1 MKKIVIIDYGCGNIL
16 SIARAIEHIGY
27 KPEITNDKNKIIN
40 SSNVILPGVGA
51 FGSAIKNLD
60 ESNLRDTILE
70 YAKIRQ
76 RPLLG
81 ICLGMQI
88 LLTVGNELGV
98 FKGLNLIEGEVI
110 KISNTKL
117 KNFKVPHV
125 GWNEVSPSND
135 KQSWSNKILNDS
147 LIGKSFYFVHSY
159 MAVTK
164 NPSSTIGSCDYLGK
178 NIPSIISSGNI
189 LGCQFHPE
197 KSGKNGLD
205 FLRNFCEMN

>member
-1 MKKIVIIDYGCGNIL
+1 MKKIIIIDYGCGNIL

-27 KPEITNDKNKIIN
+27 IPEITDDKNKIIN

-60 ESNLRDTILE
+60 ECNLRDTILE
-70 YAKIRQ
+70 YAKIHQ
-76 RPLLG
+76 KPLLG

-88 LLTVGNELGV
+88 LLTVGNEHGV

-110 KISNTKL
+110 KISNNKV

-125 GWNEVSPSND
+125 GWNEVFPSNN
-135 KQSWSNKILNDS
+135 KQSWSNGILDDS

-159 MAVTK
+159 IAVTK
-164 NPSSTIGSCDYLGK
+164 NPSSTVAICDYLGT
-178 NIPSIISSGNI
+178 NIPSIISSGNV

-197 KSGKNGLD
+197 KSGKNGLE
-205 FLRNFCEMN
+205 FLKSFCEMN

>member
-27 KPEITNDKNKIIN
+27 KLEITNDKNKIIN

-76 RPLLG
+76 KPLLG

-88 LLTVGNELGV
+88 LLTVGKEFGV

-117 KNFKVPHV
+117 KNFKIPHV

-178 NIPSIISSGNI
+178 NIPSIISSGKI

>member
-1 MKKIVIIDYGCGNIL
+1 MKKIIIIDYGCGNIL

-27 KPEITNDKNKIIN
+27 IPEITDDKNKIIN

-60 ESNLRDTILE
+60 ECNLRDTILE
-70 YAKIRQ
+70 YAKIHQ
-76 RPLLG
+76 KPLLG

-88 LLTVGNELGV
+88 LLTVGNEHGV

-110 KISNTKL
+110 KISKNKV

-125 GWNEVSPSND
+125 GWNEVSPSNN
-135 KQSWSNKILNDS
+135 KQSWSNGILDDS

-159 MAVTK
+159 IAVTK
-164 NPSSTIGSCDYLGK
+164 NPSSTVGICDYLGT
-178 NIPSIISSGNI
+178 NIPSIISSGNV

-197 KSGKNGLD
+197 KSGKNGLE
-205 FLRNFCEMN
+205 FLKSFCEMN